1 MRRSLNFIIAFLFI
15 LTSPLSAANDFYE
28 KSKEGW
34 HWYIDPKKSSQDN
47 NRTTEDDIFIASLP
61 EDFTTMTA
69 EEFKLAEEKARA
81 ISVMKP
87 TQTNIMAWKRMVKFA
102 TDQSKLFTVNL
113 KLASMMDDQYEYT
126 DIGTGNFS
134 HKAMAEE
141 KTRRE
146 KAKFLTE
153 NIVFVTFVK
162 DGAGKLTQRQIIAN
176 MDLKR
181 DFGVDSRTF
190 AVEDY
195 PETAKELGVR
205 DDVENF
211 VFYKDT
217 KKWQRIKMIWR
228 VDV

>member
-1 MRRSLNFIIAFLFI
+1 
-15 LTSPLSAANDFYE
+15 
-28 KSKEGW
+28 
-34 HWYIDPKKSSQDN
+34 
-47 NRTTEDDIFIASLP
+47 
-61 EDFTTMTA
+61 
-69 EEFKLAEEKARA
+69 
-81 ISVMKP
+81 
-87 TQTNIMAWKRMVKFA
+87 
-102 TDQSKLFTVNL
+102 
-113 KLASMMDDQYEYT
+113 MDDQYEYT

-217 KKWQRIKMIWR
+217 KKWQRIKRGLIDAETYVNDFMFFEENK
-228 VDV
+228 DAFKAENKQKKE